1 MGPTSNI
8 RTARIARKDR
18 KAGGLQT
25 NKQTT
30 KQTNN
35 QTIKQTDKQI
45 SKQTIKQTDKQT
57 NNQTQ
62 KQRERKKTRTNKPPL
77 MLPRQR
83 GGIEPLRVSTPLGVE
98 VQSEHQP
105 DSPWLPAVT
114 PA

>member
-18 KAGGLQT
+18 KAGGLQA

-35 QTIKQTDKQI
+35 QTIKQTDKQTNKQ
-45 SKQTIKQTDKQT
+45 SNRQTNKQTIKHTS
-57 NNQTQ
+57 
-62 KQRERKKTRTNKPPL
+62 REKERKTRTNKPPL